1 MHCLASFDL
10 SKIMPDFSIPG
21 GASKVKVLQECSGL
35 RTSVFPRTQFNVCV
49 SGDDDETI
57 SRPAKRQITILDL
70 LTHTSGLIYEFTGT
84 TRFIV
89 TIGVTV

>member
-1 MHCLASFDL
+1 VFRLYAMT
-10 SKIMPDFSIPG
+10 KPI
-21 GASKVKVLQECSGL
+21 
-35 RTSVFPRTQFNVCV
+35 TSVAIMKLVDKGNLTPDDIVGDYLPSFAHSNVCV
-49 SGDDDETI
+49 SGHDDKTI

-70 LTHTSGLIYEFTGT
+70 LTHTSGLIYEFTRT

>member
-1 MHCLASFDL
+1 MMLVDKANLKLNGVVGDYLPSFPH
-10 SKIMPDFSIPG
+10 S
-21 GASKVKVLQECSGL
+21 
-35 RTSVFPRTQFNVCV
+35 NVCV

-57 SRPAKRQITILDL
+57 SRAAERQITILDM